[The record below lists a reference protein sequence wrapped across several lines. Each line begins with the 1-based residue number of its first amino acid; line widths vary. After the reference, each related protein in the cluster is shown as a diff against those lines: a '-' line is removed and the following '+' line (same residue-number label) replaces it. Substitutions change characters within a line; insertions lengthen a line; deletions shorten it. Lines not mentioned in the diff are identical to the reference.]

1 MTPKAPRTVFVCT
14 ECGAKSPKWMGK
26 CPHCGR
32 WNTMAEE
39 VIQPEPEVSA
49 NSARRTSLAGLS
61 GESRAT
67 AFRELSLP
75 SYMRSGTGLGE
86 LDRVLGGGLV
96 LGSVVLLAVEPGIG
110 KSTLLMQI
118 SDCLGQSRK
127 VLYVSGEESG
137 GQLRLRAE
145 RLGVGGEHLF
155 ILTET
160 NLEQVLAETDRIRP
174 DVMILDSIQTIYS
187 DRINSAPGSVTQV
200 RECALTF
207 INKAKAE
214 GISMLLVGHVNK
226 EGGIAG
232 PKVLEHMVDAVLY
245 FEGERQQSYRIIR
258 AIKNRYGSTKE
269 IGVFEMTD
277 RGLLQVENPSEMLL
291 SGRPEDVSGNCTLCV
306 MEGTRPLLAEV
317 QALVSHTVFPAPR
330 RSSSGIDYNRMA
342 LLLAVLEKR
351 LGLRF
356 SASDAYLNVVGGLR
370 IDEPA
375 ADLAVCIALISSI
388 KDKPV
393 GPHVV
398 AIGEVGL
405 AGEVRA
411 VSYIDQR
418 VRECMRLG
426 FTKILLPKRSAEMLR
441 EKPRGVELVPVG
453 SIFETLKLFV

>member
-67 AFRELSLP
+67 TFRDLSLP

-96 LGSVVLLAVEPGIG
+96 LGSVVLLAGEPGIG

-232 PKVLEHMVDAVLY
+232 
-245 FEGERQQSYRIIR
+245 
-258 AIKNRYGSTKE
+258 
-269 IGVFEMTD
+269 
-277 RGLLQVENPSEMLL
+277 
-291 SGRPEDVSGNCTLCV
+291 
-306 MEGTRPLLAEV
+306 
-317 QALVSHTVFPAPR
+317 
-330 RSSSGIDYNRMA
+330 
-342 LLLAVLEKR
+342 
-351 LGLRF
+351 
-356 SASDAYLNVVGGLR
+356 
-370 IDEPA
+370 
-375 ADLAVCIALISSI
+375 
-388 KDKPV
+388 
-393 GPHVV
+393 
-398 AIGEVGL
+398 
-405 AGEVRA
+405 
-411 VSYIDQR
+411 
-418 VRECMRLG
+418 
-426 FTKILLPKRSAEMLR
+426 
-441 EKPRGVELVPVG
+441 
-453 SIFETLKLFV
+453 